1 MKPRT
6 PSGALSDPE
15 VDALL
20 LAMFS
25 DLADG
30 DDGGEDVSPASDED
44 PAEVEAAF
52 QRFLDRVANTSVG
65 EAEQPGA
72 SPSVGSFVTAARGDE
87 PQQAFAARL
96 GITAFQLDALESCAV
111 MMIPDD
117 VDRSA
122 KAAASTVAVP
132 HLKVLRVLK
141 AAAARRAPSNAG
153 ALLRA
158 ARTKPPGD
166 HRG

>member
-6 PSGALSDPE
+6 PSLSDAE
-15 VDALL
+15 VGALL
-20 LAMFS
+20 LAMRS
-25 DLADG
+25 DLVEDG
-30 DDGGEDVSPASDED
+30 AVDVSPAVDDD

-52 QRFLDRVANTSVG
+52 QRFWERLPGIGAPET
-65 EAEQPGA
+65 EQPA

-141 AAAARRAPSNAG
+141 AAAARGAPSNAG

>member
-65 EAEQPGA
+65 EAEQPEA
-72 SPSVGSFVTAARGDE
+72 TPSVGSYVIAARAAE
-87 PQQAFAARL
+87 PPDAFAARC
-96 GITAFQLDALESCAV
+96 GITAFQLAAV
-111 MMIPDD
+111 EACMVTMTPDD
-117 VDRSA
+117 IDGSA
-122 KAAASTVAVP
+122 KAAASQIAVP
-132 HLKVLRVLK
+132 RLKVMRVLK
-141 AAAARRAPSNAG
+141 AAAARAPSNGG

-158 ARTKPPGD
+158 ARSKPPGD
-166 HRG
+166 HHG